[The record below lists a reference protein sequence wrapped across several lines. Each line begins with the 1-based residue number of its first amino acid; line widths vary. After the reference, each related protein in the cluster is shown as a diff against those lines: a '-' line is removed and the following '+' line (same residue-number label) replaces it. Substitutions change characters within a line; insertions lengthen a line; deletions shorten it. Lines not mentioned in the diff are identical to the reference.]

1 LDIEGAYRTIPC
13 KPDHKRFL
21 VVIFEGLFYMDHNI
35 PFGLGSAAGLQG
47 EVADC
52 IIDLWNAL
60 KVDPAV
66 KWVDDFDIFRF
77 PSPNG
82 KFYGTVDGVIYR
94 YDYDLDSMKEMI
106 APLGVPWHK
115 TKGSDFSDIFVY
127 VGFTWDLTQKTVS
140 LPEKKRI
147 KYLNKLTIFLQKY
160 EHAQVPK
167 RELESVIG
175 TLSHI
180 TFVFQHGRSFMS
192 NLYEFLT
199 DFKNDYIPRYM
210 RSSVISDLK
219 WWHAILSYTHL
230 P

>member
-1 LDIEGAYRTIPC
+1 
-13 KPDHKRFL
+13 
-21 VVIFEGLFYMDHNI
+21 
-35 PFGLGSAAGLQG
+35 
-47 EVADC
+47 
-52 IIDLWNAL
+52 
-60 KVDPAV
+60 
-66 KWVDDFDIFRF
+66 
-77 PSPNG
+77 
-82 KFYGTVDGVIYR
+82 
-94 YDYDLDSMKEMI
+94 
-106 APLGVPWHK
+106 
-115 TKGSDFSDIFVY
+115 
-127 VGFTWDLTQKTVS
+127 
-140 LPEKKRI
+140 LPEKKHI

-219 WWHAILSYTHL
+219 WWHAILSYTHFPRSL
-230 P
+230 IPPGPTRDYGIWVDASTEWGIGILWDGHWAAWRTADNWRGIKRDIGWLEGVAAEIAIIIAKEIGVCNADPDLQ